1 MKGGEALLALWRGSG
16 WLAHHGAPAF
26 LGWRRRRGKE
36 HPVRWREKLGKASLP
51 RPDGPLAWLHGAS
64 VGETVALLPLV
75 EALCAQGFAA
85 LVTSGTAASARMMQ
99 TRLPAGAMHQFAPL
113 DTPQATGAF
122 LDHWRPGFA
131 MIAESELWPTWLAEA
146 RRRSIPVFL
155 VNARMSERSYR
166 RWRARPGA
174 IAAMLARVA
183 IVFARTREDGE
194 RYLDLGAGRVEMA
207 GNLKFD
213 VAAPPADPAAL
224 AALGAA
230 IGSRAAWAAVSTH
243 PGEEEAALGVHTAL
257 KRRFPDLLTLIA
269 PRHPERADAVAALAR
284 EAGLTAA
291 RRSAGEPILPD
302 TDVYL
307 VDTIGELG
315 LVYRL
320 AGAAFIG
327 ATLAPIGGHSPVEAA
342 KLGAAILHGPRV
354 EKAQEDYDML
364 DAAGGAL
371 PVADAAGLAA
381 ALAGLLGDPARMR
394 AVGRAANIAVES
406 RMGATRRILAALAQA
421 GGADTGPGGA
431 EAGR

>member
-1 MKGGEALLALWRGSG
+1 MRAGENAGEAALALWRGVG
-16 WLAHHGAPAF
+16 LAMHALAPAF

-36 HPVRWREKLGKASLP
+36 HPVRWREKLGKPSLP
-51 RPDGPLAWLHGAS
+51 RPEGALAWLHGAS

-75 EALCAQGFAA
+75 EALCGQGLAV

-122 LDHWRPGFA
+122 LDHWRPAFG
-131 MIAESELWPTWLAEA
+131 MLAESELWPTWLNEA
-146 RRRSIPVFL
+146 GRRGVPMFL
-155 VNARMSERSYR
+155 VNARMSERSYG
-166 RWRARPGA
+166 RWRRRPGL
-174 IAAMLARVA
+174 IAAMLKRVE

-194 RYLDLGAGRVEMA
+194 RYLDLGAARVEMA

-224 AALGAA
+224 AALAASIGA
-230 IGSRAAWAAVSTH
+230 RAVWAAASTH

-257 KRRFPDLLTLIA
+257 KRRFPDLLTLVA
-269 PRHPERADAVAALAR
+269 PRHPERAEAVAALAR
-284 EAGLTAA
+284 EAGLNVA
-291 RRSAGEPILPD
+291 RRSRGEPVAPE
-302 TDVYL
+302 TDIYL

-320 AGAAFIG
+320 VGAAFVG

-342 KLGAAILHGPRV
+342 KLGAAVLHGPRV
-354 EKAQEDYDML
+354 EKAQEDYDLL
-364 DAAGGAL
+364 DKAGGAVA
-371 PVADAAGLAA
+371 VADAAGLAA

-394 AVGRAANIAVES
+394 AVGRAANIAVEGQT
-406 RMGATRRILAALAQA
+406 GATRRILAALAA
-421 GGADTGPGGA
+421 RGPS
-431 EAGR
+431 R

>member
-1 MKGGEALLALWRGSG
+1 MKPGALLDSGELLLATWRGVG
-16 WLAHHGAPAF
+16 RAAQPFAPAF

-36 HPVRWREKLGKASLP
+36 HPVRWREKLGKPSLP
-51 RPDGPLAWLHGAS
+51 RPDGELVWLHGAS

-75 EALCAQGFAA
+75 EALCGKGLAI
-85 LVTSGTAASARMMQ
+85 LVTSGTVASARMMQ

-113 DTPQATGAF
+113 DTPGATAAF
-122 LDHWRPGFA
+122 FEHWRPAFG
-131 MIAESELWPTWLAEA
+131 MLAESELWPGWLSEA
-146 RRRSIPVFL
+146 GKRSVPMFL
-155 VNARMSERSYR
+155 VNARMSERSYG
-166 RWRARPGA
+166 RWRRRPSL
-174 IAAMLARVA
+174 IAAMLRRIA

-194 RYLDLGAGRVEMA
+194 RYLDLGAARVEVA

-213 VAAPPADPAAL
+213 VPAPPADPAAL
-224 AALGAA
+224 ARLAAA
-230 IGSRAAWAAVSTH
+230 IGSRAVWAAASTH

-269 PRHPERADAVAALAR
+269 PRHPERAEAIAALAR
-284 EAGLTAA
+284 EAGLTVA
-291 RRSAGEPILPD
+291 RRSADEPILNG

-307 VDTIGELG
+307 FDTIGELG

-320 AGAAFIG
+320 AGVAFVG

-364 DAAGGAL
+364 DKAGGAL

-394 AVGRAANIAVES
+394 SVGRAANIAVDNQT
-406 RMGATRRILAALAQA
+406 GATRRILAALA
-421 GGADTGPGGA
+421 TPG
-431 EAGR
+431 